1 MSEDKDRPEM
11 SPDDAVMESI
21 KQGVMKLNAALELA
35 SRRDINIQLTLHTMT
50 RAELNVPSV
59 NLTLDAANK
68 SLYHPMIVRPH

>member
-59 NLTLDAANK
+59 SLTLDAANK